1 MRAGAYQVPRP
12 ETYVRD
18 LGTPKRRGCQNSI
31 LDARS
36 LRRGL
41 HPPHLHPRYKTD
53 AAKGRGENGQFHG
66 AGHVSRKS
74 KNTGE
79 KAKASSPVLFKS
91 IGTFPRVGQGV
102 GQSLTHTLTH
112 NICGIFA
119 TKKHRKPKFSM
130 LFGAGGV
137 TRTHDLLITKCIG
150 VLRLTVFRDFGAF
163 PLGIL
168 REVRPILST
177 IFVRSFSRV
186 GQSFFPYT
194 IGNMLHEIGQ

>member
-1 MRAGAYQVPRP
+1 MR
-12 ETYVRD
+12 
-18 LGTPKRRGCQNSI
+18 
-31 LDARS
+31 
-36 LRRGL
+36 
-41 HPPHLHPRYKTD
+41 
-53 AAKGRGENGQFHG
+53 
-66 AGHVSRKS
+66 
-74 KNTGE
+74 NTGE

-168 REVRPILST
+168 REVRPILS
-177 IFVRSFSRV
+177 IVFVRSFPRV
-186 GQSFFPYT
+186 GL
-194 IGNMLHEIGQ
+194 GVGQTDTSASKKPRMGFAVIFRLAVSLS